1 MSSEA
6 IWNPERETMPRPDI
20 EQLQLERLQAT
31 VSRVYRNVQF
41 YRRMFER
48 LDLFPEDVAEPDD
61 LRKLPFTT
69 KQDLRD
75 AYPYAM
81 FALPLREVVRI
92 HASSGAT
99 GPATVVG
106 YTHNDLDDWT
116 ELVARNLVAGG
127 VTREDVVQVFFGY
140 GLFSGGFGLHQ
151 GAERIGA
158 SVIPVSSADIES
170 QVQVMQD
177 FRTTAL
183 VGLPS
188 YALHIA
194 GARESMGIDPNSL
207 CLRVG
212 IFGGE
217 PWSEDTRAQIETRL
231 MIRATDIYGLSEMGG
246 PGVAGECGER
256 CGLHIAEDHLIVE
269 VINPQTAEPVGPG
282 EEGELVF
289 TTVRK
294 EAFPLLRYRTGDL
307 ASVDFAPCPCGRT
320 FARMSR
326 VRRRTDDMLI
336 IHGENIFPADI
347 AAVIRQV
354 EGLGPGF
361 RLIADRPEGEDILE
375 VEVELASALPV
386 DTIRS
391 IERLAEDLADRLQ
404 RLLGFEP
411 TVRITEPRSLSANGA
426 KAAAVLDRRRL

>member
-31 VSRVYRNVQF
+31 VSRVYRNVRF
-41 YRRMFER
+41 YRRMFEK
-48 LDLFPEDVAEPDD
+48 LDLYPEDVADLDD

-127 VTREDVVQVFFGY
+127 VTREDVVQIFFGY

-170 QVQVMQD
+170 QVKVMQD

-194 GARESMGIDPNSL
+194 RARESMGIDPNSL

-217 PWSEDTRAQIETRL
+217 PWSEDTRARIETRL

-246 PGVAGECGER
+246 PGVAGECAER
-256 CGLHIAEDHLIVE
+256 CGLHIAEDHFIVE
-269 VINPQTAEPVGPG
+269 VINPQTAEPVAPG

-354 EGLGPGF
+354 DGLGPGF
-361 RLIADRPEGEDILE
+361 RLIADRTEGEDILE

-391 IERLAEDLADRLQ
+391 IERLAQDLADRLQ

-411 TVRITEPRSLSANGA
+411 SVRITEPRSLSANGA
-426 KAAAVLDRRRL
+426 KAAAVLDRRKL